1 MEWLVRRHRG
11 LAIVLLCTLLIA
23 HVPARVLIWMLPE
36 SVVLSGLSGTL
47 WSGQAARSWV
57 LVNQQPVMLGQ
68 IQWRISPWRFVWST
82 PFQLSAE
89 WGDQILQTRLGVG
102 LTGQWQLHDARM
114 AFDLDALGAFIP
126 LYLGGRATSEF
137 DLIQFSPKRLSK
149 AHGSVTLQNTFW
161 TARSG
166 NIPLGSYRLD
176 VGQAAQAT
184 QSPKSESPRAS
195 RAAADDIYGVLETD
209 DGALILTGTVS
220 LSTNDYNVDLTATG
234 PVARDESFRRAV
246 SILATPTAAGFDVLI
261 SGQL

>member
-23 HVPARVLIWMLPE
+23 HVPARVLTWMLPE

-68 IQWRISPWRFVWST
+68 IQWRISLWRFVWST

-149 AHGSVTLQNTFW
+149 AHGSVTLQNTVW
-161 TARSG
+161 TAKSG

-184 QSPKSESPRAS
+184 QPPKSESPRAS

-220 LSTNDYNVDLTATG
+220 LSTTDYNVDVTATG

>member
-23 HVPARVLIWMLPE
+23 HVPARVLTWMLPE

-149 AHGSVTLQNTFW
+149 AHGSVTLQNTVW
-161 TARSG
+161 TANSG

>member
-23 HVPARVLIWMLPE
+23 HVPARVLTWMLPE

-149 AHGSVTLQNTFW
+149 AHGSVTLQNTVW
-161 TARSG
+161 TAKSG

>member
-1 MEWLVRRHRG
+1 MEWLVQRHRS

-23 HVPARVLIWMLPE
+23 HVPARVVTWILPQ
-36 SVVLSGLSGTL
+36 SAVLSGLSGTL

-68 IQWRISPWRFVWST
+68 IHWRISPWRLVWST
-82 PFQLSAE
+82 PLQLGAE
-89 WGDQILQTRLGVG
+89 WGDQILQASWGVSF
-102 LTGQWQLHDARM
+102 TGQWQLRDARM
-114 AFDLDALGAFIP
+114 AFDLDVLGAFIP
-126 LYLGGRATSEF
+126 LYLGGRATGEF
-137 DLIQFSPKRLSK
+137 DLVQFSPNHLGE
-149 AHGSVTLQNTFW
+149 AHGRVTLQNTVW
-161 TARSG
+161 TAASG

-176 VGQAAQAT
+176 IGRAAKALQL
-184 QSPKSESPRAS
+184 PEPESPQAS
-195 RAAADDIYGVLETD
+195 RAALDSIYGVLETD

-220 LSTNDYNVDLTATG
+220 LSANDYNVDLTATG